1 MAPNIDRMPKLSNK
15 QYFDLLRVHEENLAA
30 LRDCPTKPAEYE
42 QDIYEKMCKAMQQRF
57 QLKMSPIAMRSHVWR
72 LKERVERKVN
82 AAAKSGSTDEDVLL
96 RTAGFTPIESHL
108 YKLLTD
114 KVLPLVVKDQREHHR
129 EHHSRSRASHIDEP
143 QTSTPATPSPNKGKK
158 TKKTAATTTPTSNCK
173 FPDTWT
179 QIPILQLNPIIPI
192 HRQRKKARSHKKKV
206 SLPTETEEVST
217 SILNGQHSE
226 PEQTV
231 DAYMDTIERVAQMGR
246 TAPGSYDEHLL
257 DIRLPNLSVE
267 EATEK
272 KRKVANRKKKSGNE
286 STSSNGAEKTANG
299 QTQLRSPRQKVNGK
313 SSDGQPVD
321 RDQFLLNL
329 KLDPAALRLSTDDI
343 TNFKNQNVQPGD
355 ELQREKQLLCRTQ
368 RLLAA
373 QRIALQTRQA
383 EMLQSQTKFYEVQ
396 HSLRIDLNFV
406 FRRGVD
412 WPRRSVRSSASFHC
426 RLHRRSHRLVNRLEK
441 PNRHKKAAN
450 RSNPEPATVN
460 AA

>member
-82 AAAKSGSTDEDVLL
+82 AAACKSGSTDEDVLL

-158 TKKTAATTTPTSNCK
+158 TKKTAATTTPTSNSQ
-173 FPDTWT
+173 PDH
-179 QIPILQLNPIIPI
+179 PDSPPK
-192 HRQRKKARSHKKKV
+192 KKARSHKKKV

-231 DAYMDTIERVAQMGR
+231 DAYMDTASFQIERVAQMGR

-383 EMLQSQTKFYEVQ
+383 EMLQSQTKFYEAWGGLA
-396 HSLRIDLNFV
+396 STFGSF
-406 FRRGVD
+406 FRFLPLPTSPQKSPTGQSTRKTK
-412 WPRRSVRSSASFHC
+412 STQ
-426 RLHRRSHRLVNRLEK
+426 
-441 PNRHKKAAN
+441 KAAN

>member
-15 QYFDLLRVHEENLAA
+15 HVHEENLAA

-42 QDIYEKMCKAMQQRF
+42 QDIYDKMCRAMQQRY

-82 AAAKSGSTDEDVLL
+82 AAACKSGSTDEDVLL

-114 KVLPLVVKDQREHHR
+114 KILPLVVKDQREHHR
-129 EHHSRSRASHIDEP
+129 EHRSRASHIDEP

-158 TKKTAATTTPTSNCK
+158 TKKTAVTTTPTSN
-173 FPDTWT
+173 
-179 QIPILQLNPIIPI
+179 L
-192 HRQRKKARSHKKKV
+192 
-206 SLPTETEEVST
+206 SLPTETEEVTT
-217 SILNGQHSE
+217 SMLNGQHSE

-257 DIRLPNLSVE
+257 DIRLPNL
-267 EATEK
+267 
-272 KRKVANRKKKSGNE
+272 KKSGDE
-286 STSSNGAEKTANG
+286 STNTIGAEKTTNG

-313 SSDGQPVD
+313 SSDSQSVD

-343 TNFKNQNVQPGD
+343 TNFKTQNVLPGD
-355 ELQREKQLLCRTQ
+355 ELHREKQLLCRTQ

-383 EMLQSQTKFYEVQ
+383 EMLQSQTKFYE
-396 HSLRIDLNFV
+396 HRN
-406 FRRGVD
+406 
-412 WPRRSVRSSASFHC
+412 PRPATRFER
-426 RLHRRSHRLVNRLEK
+426 
-441 PNRHKKAAN
+441 PNRHKKTAN

-460 AA
+460 VV

>member
-42 QDIYEKMCKAMQQRF
+42 QDIYDKMCRAMQQRY

-82 AAAKSGSTDEDVLL
+82 AAACKSGSTDEDVLL

-114 KVLPLVVKDQREHHR
+114 KILPLVVKDQ
-129 EHHSRSRASHIDEP
+129 P
-143 QTSTPATPSPNKGKK
+143 QPDHPDSPPK
-158 TKKTAATTTPTSNCK
+158 
-173 FPDTWT
+173 
-179 QIPILQLNPIIPI
+179 
-192 HRQRKKARSHKKKV
+192 KKARSHKKKV
-206 SLPTETEEVST
+206 SLPTETEEVTT
-217 SILNGQHSE
+217 SMLNGQHSE

-272 KRKVANRKKKSGNE
+272 KRKVANRKKKSGDE
-286 STSSNGAEKTANG
+286 STNTIGAEKTTNG

-313 SSDGQPVD
+313 SSDSQSVD

-343 TNFKNQNVQPGD
+343 TNFKTQNVLPGD
-355 ELQREKQLLCRTQ
+355 ELHREKQLLCRTQ

-383 EMLQSQTKFYEVQ
+383 EMLQSQTKFYE
-396 HSLRIDLNFV
+396 HRN
-406 FRRGVD
+406 
-412 WPRRSVRSSASFHC
+412 PRPATRFER
-426 RLHRRSHRLVNRLEK
+426 
-441 PNRHKKAAN
+441 PNRHKRPPIDRIPN
-450 RSNPEPATVN
+450 LQR
-460 AA
+460 